1 MCFRILH
8 FFEIIKMNQNVVNI
22 VKVVLAVFLFLCL
35 IDFPYGYYQFVR
47 FFGMVSFGFFAFW
60 NFQNSNQTA
69 GIIYIILA
77 LLFQPFVKIHLGRE
91 LWNLVDVIIGVGLFV
106 TIYIDKAKP
115 KKD

>member
-1 MCFRILH
+1 
-8 FFEIIKMNQNVVNI
+8 MNQEVVNI
-22 VKVVLAVFLFLCL
+22 IKIVLAALLFLCL

-47 FFGMVSFGFFAFW
+47 FVGMVSFGVFAFW
-60 NFQNSNQTA
+60 NFQKSNQTA

-91 LWNLVDVIIGVGLFV
+91 LWNLVDVIIGVVLLV
-106 TIYIDKAKP
+106 TIYIDKVQP